1 VEALFENRNLK
12 AFAKLFK
19 EEQENWGTPEE
30 FLRQAGEFLALRSY
44 EKYYG
49 DIVPHAFFGITC
61 VASLLSIFPE
71 ERKWWPCVQQ
81 GWLASNERRRQPWSG
96 ASLAAITDLSEDER
110 WLDFCRSHDDRNMDR
125 CYALARGFLSDENER
140 NTFRSRSLRLALD
153 DTAQSG
159 IKFIHLFKAWAM
171 AEQLEWKKADQIL
184 FPSLHLLTIG
194 PTSTQLSDHIKVR
207 NIPEFDG
214 TESSMDENSFE
225 LIQEKLLFGETLD
238 DALDGLSVM
247 HQMQLSIQTCMDT
260 LMLIAAQGLNNAQM
274 GRWSPALRAFLYT
287 DLCKQSTVT
296 NQACSQ
302 GYFAMMAAGLIHQA
316 SSNSRESSV
325 NRQVTHLTKRAAP
338 PDGVN
343 TLRSLISHSDPFASA
358 DTVRSMISEDE
369 ATLDQLFE
377 TLLTLTAK
385 NDGRMATG
393 YDLLL
398 VEAAIRGYRES
409 VSDLRDR
416 LPVACG
422 FFLGRV
428 LKNYELFGAYGVK

>member
-1 VEALFENRNLK
+1 MDTLFENQNLK
-12 AFAKLFK
+12 VFAKLFK
-19 EEQENWGTPEE
+19 KEQENWGTPEE

-61 VASLLSIFPE
+61 VASSLSVFPE

-110 WLDFCRSHDDRNMDR
+110 WLNFCKSHEDGNMDQ
-125 CYALARGFLSDENER
+125 CYALAKGFLSDENER

-159 IKFIHLFKAWAM
+159 IKFIHLFKAWSM
-171 AEQLEWKKADQIL
+171 AEQLGWEKADQIL
-184 FPSLHLLTIG
+184 FPALHLLTIG
-194 PTSTQLSDHIKVR
+194 PTSTQLSDQIKVR
-207 NIPEFDG
+207 NIPEFNGTNSSIDG
-214 TESSMDENSFE
+214 DSFE

-247 HQMQLSIQTCMDT
+247 HQMQLSIQVCMDT
-260 LMLIAAQGLNNAQM
+260 LMLVAAQGLNNAQM
-274 GRWSPALRAFLYT
+274 GRWLPALRAFLYT
-287 DLCKQSTVT
+287 DLCKQSVATE
-296 NQACSQ
+296 QACSQ

-316 SSNSRESSV
+316 SSSSRESNA
-325 NRQVTHLTKRAAP
+325 NRQVTHLAKKDAP
-338 PDGVN
+338 SDGVN

-369 ATLDQLFE
+369 SSIDQLFE
-377 TLLTLTAK
+377 TLATLAAK

-409 VSDLRDR
+409 ASNLRDR